1 MKKHRGELEIDEDI
15 QLESTNWKVQRVA
28 WVIMALVIIAAL
40 LGFTG
45 DGGIGN
51 LQSLKAGDSAEGLEV
66 EYERFLRRSAPAEI
80 KVKLAPSTSDFR
92 TDLHISQDF
101 YEKLQIDKVVPE
113 PSEVY
118 THEHGIT
125 YRFTTANQPFVVT
138 FYLTPKGMGSLPLHF
153 STNERE
159 VAITQFIYP

>member
-1 MKKHRGELEIDEDI
+1 VKKHRGELDIDEDI

-28 WVIMALVIIAAL
+28 WVFMAFIVLAAL

-66 EYERFLRRSAPAEI
+66 EYERFVRRSAPAEI
-80 KVKLAPSTSDFR
+80 KVKLAPSTSDSR
-92 TDLHISQDF
+92 TELHLSKEF
-101 YEKLQIDKVVPE
+101 YEKIQVDRIVPE

-118 THEHGIT
+118 THEQGIT
-125 YRFTTANQPFVVT
+125 YRFTTANQPFSVT
-138 FYLTPKGMGSLPLHF
+138 FYLTPKGMGSLPLQF
-153 STNERE
+153 STAEKK

>member
-1 MKKHRGELEIDEDI
+1 MRKHRGELDIDEDI

-28 WVIMALVIIAAL
+28 WVVMSIFVLAAL

-66 EYERFLRRSAPAEI
+66 EYERFIRRSAPAEI
-80 KVKLAPSTSDFR
+80 KVKLHASTSDSL
-92 TDLHISQDF
+92 TDLHLSKDF
-101 YEKLQIDKVVPE
+101 YEQLKIDKVVPE
-113 PSEVY
+113 PAEVY
-118 THEHGIT
+118 TTVQGIT
-125 YRFTTANQPFVVT
+125 YRFATARQPFSVT

-153 STNERE
+153 STAEKQ
-159 VAITQFIYP
+159 VAITQFIHP

>member
-28 WVIMALVIIAAL
+28 WVLMSLFVLAAL

-51 LQSLKAGDSAEGLEV
+51 FQSIKAGDSADGLEV

-80 KVKLAPSTSDFR
+80 KVSLQAAPSDTL
-92 TDLHISQDF
+92 TDLRISKNF
-101 YEKLQIDKVVPE
+101 YEKIKVDQVVPE
-113 PSEVY
+113 PAEVY
-118 THEHGIT
+118 TSEEGIT
-125 YRFTTANQPFVVT
+125 YSFTTDKQPFTVT
-138 FYLTPKGMGSLPLHF
+138 FYLTPKGMGSLPLLF
-153 STNERE
+153 SSSEKQ
-159 VAITQFIYP
+159 VAITPFIYP

>member
-1 MKKHRGELEIDEDI
+1 VKKHRGELEIDEDI

-80 KVKLAPSTSDFR
+80 KVKLAPSTSDSL
-92 TDLHISQDF
+92 TDLHLSKDF

-118 THEHGIT
+118 THERGIT
-125 YRFTTANQPFVVT
+125 YRFTTANEPFAVT

-153 STNERE
+153 STNERK